1 MKNVTDSR
9 LRGIGI
15 APGYGVGFALVC
27 EYAIERQ
34 IEVPPREILNSEI
47 ADEHAK
53 LAEALELTGADLRGT
68 EQRAKDEPRLADV
81 AGLLAAHLAM
91 ASEIASVTRS
101 LIGRDRVNVECALE
115 SVISHF
121 VERFQRL
128 DNKVFRER
136 EQDVRDVGRR
146 LLRHLSGA
154 LPPEQASVPSGTVV
168 VAAELMP
175 SEAVEF
181 AHSGVVAFV
190 TEHGGTFS
198 HTAIVARSM
207 GIPAVA
213 GVAEATSRIVPGMRL
228 LVDGEHGNLT
238 VAPSTAREERFVV
251 RKRAYDARSAT
262 IAADE
267 HLPCVTKDGVEIS
280 LAANVGLPDEAV
292 QVDEHHLSGV
302 GLFRT
307 EFLFLEA
314 QKRPRL
320 RQQVATYR
328 ALADRLGG
336 LPMVIR
342 TFDLGGDKMPPFLLS
357 DPVARTKLHL
367 RGLRFSLAEHRLLET
382 QLRAIVRA
390 AWSDKLSILFPMVIG
405 GDDFAQAIEL
415 VAKVAAEENVSRR
428 PRVGAMIETP
438 AALYSLERILD
449 LADFLAIG
457 TNDLTQYMLASDR
470 DCADSVEDLSASHPA
485 VIRAIRQVVEAAA
498 ARQCPV
504 CVCGED
510 AGDPDFARLLIGL
523 GVRELSVSPTR
534 SGKVRHVLRQIEARD
549 ATKLAAAALRCD
561 SLREVRQLLHQTRP
575 ESGRQ

>member
-1 MKNVTDSR
+1 MKDVTDSR

-15 APGYGVGFALVC
+15 APGYAVGFALVC

-34 IEVPPREILNSEI
+34 IELPSREILNSEI
-47 ADEHAK
+47 DGEHAK
-53 LAEALELTGADLRGT
+53 LAEALELTGRDLRGT
-68 EQRAKDEPRLADV
+68 EERAIEEPKLADV

-91 ASEIASVTRS
+91 ASEIATVTRN
-101 LIGRDRVNVECALE
+101 LIGQDRVNVEWALE

-154 LPPEQASVPSGTVV
+154 TPPERTPVPSGTVV

-175 SEAVEF
+175 SEALEF

-213 GVAEATSRIVPGMRL
+213 AVAGATTRIIPGMRL
-228 LVDGEHGNLT
+228 LVDGERGHVT
-238 VAPSTAREERFVV
+238 ISPSSKKEERFAA
-251 RKRAYDARSAT
+251 RKRAYDVRSGS
-262 IAADE
+262 IAAEE
-267 HLPCVTKDGVEIS
+267 HLPCVTMDGTEIS
-280 LAANVGLPDEAV
+280 LVANVGLPDEVA
-292 QVDEHHLSGV
+292 QVDEHHLPGV

-314 QKRPRL
+314 HKRPGL
-320 RQQVATYR
+320 RRQMATYR
-328 ALADRLGG
+328 ALADRLEG
-336 LPMVIR
+336 LPIVIR
-342 TFDLGGDKMPPFLLS
+342 TFDLGGDKMPPFLAN
-357 DPVARTKLHL
+357 DPVAQTKLHL

-382 QLRAIVRA
+382 QLRAILRA
-390 AWSDKLSILFPMVIG
+390 ARSEHIRILFPMVIG
-405 GDDFAQAIEL
+405 GDDLARAIEL
-415 VAKVAAEENVSRR
+415 AAKVATEEGISRC
-428 PRVGAMIETP
+428 PSVGAMIETP
-438 AALYSLERILD
+438 AALYSLDRILE
-449 LADFLAIG
+449 LADFVAIG

-470 DCADSVEDLSASHPA
+470 DYADSVEDLSASHPA
-485 VIRAIRQVVEAAA
+485 VIRAIRQVVQAAA
-498 ARQCPV
+498 AGKCPL

-510 AGDPDFARLLIGL
+510 AGDPDFARLLVGL

-534 SGKVRHVLRQIEARD
+534 SGRVRHVLRQIEARD
-549 ATKLAAAALRCD
+549 ATKLADEALQCD
-561 SLREVRQLLHQTRP
+561 SLREVRELLHQTRP
-575 ESGRQ
+575 VGSRR